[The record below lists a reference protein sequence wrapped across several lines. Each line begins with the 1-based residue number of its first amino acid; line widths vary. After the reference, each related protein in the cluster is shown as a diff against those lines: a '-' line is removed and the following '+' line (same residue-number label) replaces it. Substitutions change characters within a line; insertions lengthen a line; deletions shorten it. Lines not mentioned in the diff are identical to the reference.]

1 MKEAKKIKS
10 KLANIRGSLFNQYS
24 DKKSTNDI
32 KSRFFAQYFGQNIL
46 GFVGNQIDY
55 KVYPHVLTKNKNWSN
70 RTQNIE
76 NQFIVLKSLSKIT
89 NEDAEKLQYTLVNVI
104 GLDCLIKQNS
114 IDLVKEVVS
123 NYEKVDCLFM
133 LPSSF
138 ADLARELGYAIDWNN
153 YKVSEQIK
161 LGWIKLI

>member
-32 KSRFFAQYFGQNIL
+32 KSRFFAQYFGQKIL
-46 GFVGNQIDY
+46 SFVGSQVDY
-55 KVYPHVLTKNKNWSN
+55 KVYPHSLAKNENWSN

-104 GLDCLIKQNS
+104 GLDGLIKQNS

>member
-104 GLDCLIKQNS
+104 GLDGLIKQNS

>member
-1 MKEAKKIKS
+1 MKEVKKIKS

-104 GLDCLIKQNS
+104 GLDGLIKQNS